1 METNGYPV
9 PDSSSQNGAENTP
22 PAAPIP
28 EVAILEMSAI
38 LESAEAQRLLEEA
51 KEQPLSA
58 EEVMLAADE
67 LGLEGQQIDNFYS
80 ELEEAGAEIM
90 YSETADIEAQEVQAA
105 SEPKLNLTTSE
116 AASLD
121 LLHLY
126 IADIS
131 RVPLLDAAGE
141 VRLAKKIERG
151 DHSALQAMVE
161 ANLRLV
167 VSVSK
172 NYRNKGLP
180 LLDLIQEGTLGLV
193 RAAEKFDYRRGY
205 KFSTYATWWIRQGVT
220 RALADKGRTI
230 RVPVHIVER
239 QQKLNRAERAL
250 ETRLGR
256 EPSPEEIAEEAA
268 MTLEQ
273 AQEAWDAAQ
282 TTASLDKPV
291 GEDGEGLIDL
301 FVEDRSEKTLED
313 QVHAGIR
320 SRQLQEAMDV
330 LLTKQERQ
338 ILELRYGLDDQPP
351 ETLDQV
357 GRRLGLTRERVRQKE
372 NVALKKLAEVPR
384 VFRNLLVDNPET
396 FESSAKKDNSWAVR
410 PMDIA
415 LRAEFSAA
423 ERDIMILQKDGR
435 TPEEMAAE
443 LRMPLSLVERYITSI
458 DAKKDINE
466 RFEKRLEAAEL

>member
-1 METNGYPV
+1 
-9 PDSSSQNGAENTP
+9 
-22 PAAPIP
+22 
-28 EVAILEMSAI
+28 
-38 LESAEAQRLLEEA
+38 
-51 KEQPLSA
+51 
-58 EEVMLAADE
+58 
-67 LGLEGQQIDNFYS
+67 
-80 ELEEAGAEIM
+80 
-90 YSETADIEAQEVQAA
+90 
-105 SEPKLNLTTSE
+105 
-116 AASLD
+116 
-121 LLHLY
+121 
-126 IADIS
+126 
-131 RVPLLDAAGE
+131 
-141 VRLAKKIERG
+141 
-151 DHSALQAMVE
+151 
-161 ANLRLV
+161 
-167 VSVSK
+167 
-172 NYRNKGLP
+172 
-180 LLDLIQEGTLGLV
+180 
-193 RAAEKFDYRRGY
+193 
-205 KFSTYATWWIRQGVT
+205 
-220 RALADKGRTI
+220 
-230 RVPVHIVER
+230 VPVHIVER

-320 SRQLQEAMDV
+320 SRQLQESMDV

-466 RFEKRLEAAEL
+466 RFEKRLEAAELEKAAKLARKEAK